1 MTAERSD
8 RFALTGHDPEGRN
21 RTIILWQEADL
32 VDGIVA
38 RRVVVTLDA
47 TMTPRRCSRACRS
60 RRGGAGAAGRCH
72 VITITDVGR
81 TRYAQLSSAARY
93 H

>member
-1 MTAERSD
+1 MTAEPSH

-32 VDGIVA
+32 VDGIVQ

-47 TMTPRRCSRACRS
+47 TINTATVLTRSEAVEVADALRA
-60 RRGGAGAAGRCH
+60 AA
-72 VITITDVGR
+72 
-81 TRYAQLSSAARY
+81 Q
-93 H
+93 

>member
-1 MTAERSD
+1 MTAERSH

-32 VDGIVA
+32 VDGIVQ

-47 TMTPRRCSRACRS
+47 TMNTATVLTRPEAVEV
-60 RRGGAGAAGRCH
+60 AQAMLAAA
-72 VITITDVGR
+72 T
-81 TRYAQLSSAARY
+81 
-93 H
+93 

>member
-1 MTAERSD
+1 MTAERSH
-8 RFALTGHDPEGRN
+8 RFALTAHDPEGRN

-47 TMTPRRCSRACRS
+47 TMNTATVLTRAEAVAVAR
-60 RRGGAGAAGRCH
+60 AMLAA
-72 VITITDVGR
+72 
-81 TRYAQLSSAARY
+81 AE
-93 H
+93 

>member
-1 MTAERSD
+1 MTAERSH

-38 RRVVVTLDA
+38 RWVVVTLDA
-47 TMTPRRCSRACRS
+47 TMTTATILTRAEAVEVAR
-60 RRGGAGAAGRCH
+60 ALLAAA
-72 VITITDVGR
+72 T
-81 TRYAQLSSAARY
+81 
-93 H
+93 

>member
-1 MTAERSD
+1 MTAERSH
-8 RFALTGHDPEGRN
+8 RFALTGHDPEGRD

-47 TMTPRRCSRACRS
+47 TVSTATVLTRAEAVEVAR
-60 RRGGAGAAGRCH
+60 AMLA
-72 VITITDVGR
+72 
-81 TRYAQLSSAARY
+81 AAR
-93 H
+93 